1 MQVVADLHLH
11 SRYSRATSAEMN
23 LKGLSRWAKLKG
35 ITLLGTGDFTHPSWF
50 KELASK
56 LEPAAEGIYWHEG
69 VNFIFSAEV
78 AAVWNAEG
86 KVKRVHFL
94 ILAPSAKDASQ
105 ISAELGKFGDLEAD
119 GRPTLAVP
127 GKNLVEAVL
136 GASPGAVVIPAH
148 AWTPWWSIFGSNSG
162 FNSLAEALGEV
173 HRNVFAIETGL
184 SSDPPMNWRL
194 SALDRVALVSFS
206 DAHSPAKLG
215 REACVFELSNLSYSE
230 LVEAIRT
237 RDPQKFLFTVEFF
250 PQEGKYHYDGHRA
263 CGQVFSPAEA
273 RKHQG
278 KCPVCGKPLTI
289 GVMHR
294 VEELAD
300 RPPGVQPKGAI
311 PFRSLVPLQEIIAQ
325 VLGQAPETQ
334 GVLSQ
339 YLKVVEHFGSE
350 FSVLLDIPSAEVE
363 RKFPRLGQAVEKVRR
378 GELRI
383 RPGYDGVYGE
393 IKIELAEKPRELTLF
408 GDEAA

>member
-1 MQVVADLHLH
+1 MRVVADLHLH
-11 SRYSRATSAEMN
+11 SRYSRATSGEMG
-23 LKGLSRWAKLKG
+23 LPGLSRWAKLKG
-35 ITLLGTGDFTHPSWF
+35 ISLLGTGDFTHPAWF
-50 KELASK
+50 KELASE
-56 LEPAAEGIYWHEG
+56 LRPVTEGIYECEG
-69 VNFIFSAEV
+69 MNFIFSAEV
-78 AAVWNAEG
+78 AAVWNAKG
-86 KVKRVHFL
+86 KTKRVHFL
-94 ILAPSAKDASQ
+94 ILAPSAKDAGQ
-105 ISAELGKFGDLEAD
+105 ISAELARFGDFKAD
-119 GRPTLAVP
+119 GRPTLAVS
-127 GKNLVEAVL
+127 GENLVEAIL
-136 GASPGAVVIPAH
+136 GASPAAVVIPAH
-148 AWTPWWSIFGSNSG
+148 AWTPWWSIFGANAG
-162 FNSLAEALGEV
+162 FDSLEEALGRA
-173 HRNVFAIETGL
+173 HREVFAIETGL

-206 DAHSPAKLG
+206 DAHSPTKLG
-215 REACVFELSNLSYSE
+215 REACVFECPKLSYSE

-237 RDPQKFLFTVEFF
+237 RDPRKFLFTVEFF

-278 KCPVCGKPLTI
+278 KCPVCGKPLTV

-294 VEELAD
+294 VEELAN
-300 RPPGVQPKGAI
+300 RPPGCKPEGAI

-378 GELRI
+378 GELLI

-393 IKIELAEKPRELTLF
+393 IKIELAEGPRELTLF